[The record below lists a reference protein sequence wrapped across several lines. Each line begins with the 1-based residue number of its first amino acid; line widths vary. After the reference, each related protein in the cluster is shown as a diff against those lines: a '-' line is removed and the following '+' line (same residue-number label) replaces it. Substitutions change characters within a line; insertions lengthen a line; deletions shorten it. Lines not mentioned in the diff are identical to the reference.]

1 MISHEDIWR
10 ALDLLAT
17 ERGMTPSGLARAA
30 GLDSTTFNPSK
41 RMTPSG
47 RPRWPGT
54 ESLART
60 LSATGISLE
69 GFGRLMNGHGD
80 RSAGAHHEHLRIVPF
95 SELRQAA
102 LFDEAGLPCGERWE
116 TWDFHGLAD
125 HHSYAVLVDSD
136 NMEPVFRNGAV
147 LVVSPTA
154 AIRQHDRVLLHGPD
168 SHPCC
173 GIVTDR
179 WHDALPNAP
188 LHERIR
194 IRGVGRMEGETLEM
208 DGDTRVHRIAM
219 ACL

>member
-41 RMTPSG
+41 RMTSSG

-69 GFGRLMNGHGD
+69 GFGRLMTGHGD
-80 RSAGAHHEHLRIVPF
+80 RLGGTHHAHLMIVPF
-95 SELRQAA
+95 SELGQAE
-102 LFDEAGLPCGERWE
+102 LFDESGLPSGDRWE

-136 NMEPVFRNGAV
+136 NMEPIFRAGTV

-154 AIRQHDRVLLHGPD
+154 AIRQHARGLLHGPD
-168 SHPCC
+168 SHACC

-179 WHDALPNAP
+179 WHDVPLTAP

-194 IRGVGRMEGETLEM
+194 IRGVGRIEGETIEM